1 LMFEDTLTLG
11 VCVHLQESTPV
22 SELNPN
28 AQVWANHTL
37 SLDPSG
43 LVYTDALQSWENLAN
58 DLYLVSQMDSDQYVP
73 IATLA
78 NLDHINKLCTDL
90 ELISDV
96 LKSLPLVEVAE
107 CGQKVR
113 PNQGRCIVILR
124 EVPETTSPEEVKAL
138 FACESLPRIQSCE
151 FAQNDNWFIT
161 FHTEAD
167 AQQVQL
173 GD

>member
-1 LMFEDTLTLG
+1 MAPKTSNCPKTSTSRFE
-11 VCVHLQESTPV
+11 
-22 SELNPN
+22 N
-28 AQVWANHTL
+28 
-37 SLDPSG
+37 G
-43 LVYTDALQSWENLAN
+43 LCGIEMT
-58 DLYLVSQMDSDQYVP
+58 
-73 IATLA
+73 TLA
-78 NLDHINKLCTDL
+78 NLDHIKKLSTDL
-90 ELISDV
+90 DLISDV

-124 EVPETTSPEEVKAL
+124 EVPETTPPEEVKAL

-161 FHTEAD
+161 FKTEAD

-173 GD
+173 GETETGVTEVNNSWERD